1 MPVDTT
7 EPAAA
12 DPTVIVAD
20 AETTGAAGAAPSNRI
35 AIVLGSIALAV
46 IWGLV
51 VWVLARGGNGVA
63 LGVGAVGLGAFF
75 AWTIWSYSRS
85 PGIGIAG
92 RLAAGWLI
100 FIIVIAALAPI
111 LPLADPIAPD
121 PEAGAGA
128 PLFTEDHIF
137 GTDKSRRDV
146 LSRVVWGARAS
157 LIVGIGAVAVG
168 MLIGG
173 ALGLVSGFR
182 RGRAD
187 TALSSLFDIL
197 LAFPQMVLALSLVAF
212 LKPPPPQVA
221 TDGEVVE
228 ATGGLTAIQILIL
241 AIGIVAIPLLA
252 RITRATS
259 LTWSQREFV
268 LAGRA
273 QGARGLRLMVR
284 EVLPNVLPAMFS
296 VALLSIGIAIIAE
309 GGLSVLGVGVEPPQA
324 SWGNMIAENRSVA
337 RDPLNA
343 LFVPMFAVF
352 LTVMALNYLGDAI
365 RERFDVRESAL

>member
-1 MPVDTT
+1 MPVDAPPASVEAEAAVGATGNAAPEGSGT
-7 EPAAA
+7 KKGLGVVGWIAAA
-12 DPTVIVAD
+12 
-20 AETTGAAGAAPSNRI
+20 
-35 AIVLGSIALAV
+35 
-46 IWGLV
+46 
-51 VWVLARGGNGVA
+51 
-63 LGVGAVGLGAFF
+63 
-75 AWTIWSYSRS
+75 
-85 PGIGIAG
+85 
-92 RLAAGWLI
+92 WLI
-100 FIIVIAALAPI
+100 FVVAVALLAPV
-111 LPLADPIAPD
+111 LPVDDPIAPD
-121 PEAGAGA
+121 SAAGAGA
-128 PLFTEDHIF
+128 PLFTEGHIL

-146 LSRVVWGARAS
+146 LARLVWGARSS
-157 LIVGIGAVAVG
+157 LIVSVGAVAVG
-168 MLIGG
+168 MLVGG

-197 LAFPQMVLALSLVAF
+197 LAFPQLVLALSLVAF
-212 LKPPPPQVA
+212 LKPPPPEVA
-221 TDGEVVE
+221 GDGEVVE
-228 ATGGLTAIQILIL
+228 AAGGLTAIQILII

-273 QGARGLRLMVR
+273 QGARGLRLMIR

-324 SWGNMIAENRSVA
+324 AWGNMIAENRSVS

-343 LFVPMFAVF
+343 LFAPMFVVF

-365 RERFDVRESAL
+365 RERFDVRESSL

>member
-1 MPVDTT
+1 MPVDAP
-7 EPAAA
+7 PAS
-12 DPTVIVAD
+12 VD
-20 AETTGAAGAAPSNRI
+20 AEAAVGATGSAAPE
-35 AIVLGSIALAV
+35 GSGTKR
-46 IWGLV
+46 GL
-51 VWVLARGGNGVA
+51 
-63 LGVGAVGLGAFF
+63 GAVG
-75 AWTIWSYSRS
+75 WV
-85 PGIGIAG
+85 
-92 RLAAGWLI
+92 AAAWLI
-100 FIIVIAALAPI
+100 FIVAVALLAPV
-111 LPLADPIAPD
+111 LPIDDPVAPD
-121 PEAGAGA
+121 AEAGAGA
-128 PLFTEDHIF
+128 PAFTEGHIL

-146 LSRVVWGARAS
+146 LSRLVWGARSS
-157 LIVGIGAVAVG
+157 LIVSVGAVAVG
-168 MLIGG
+168 LLIGG

-197 LAFPQMVLALSLVAF
+197 LAFPQLVLALSLVAF
-212 LKPPPPQVA
+212 LKPPPPEVA
-221 TDGEVVE
+221 GDGQVVE
-228 ATGGLTAIQILIL
+228 AAGGLTAIQILIL

-296 VALLSIGIAIIAE
+296 VALLSVGIAIIAE

-324 SWGNMIAENRSVA
+324 SWGNMIAENRSVS

-343 LFVPMFAVF
+343 LFAPMVVVF
-352 LTVMALNYLGDAI
+352 LTVMALNYLGDAV
-365 RERFDVRESAL
+365 RERFDVRESSL